1 MKSHKIYI
9 LIFITGLCWA
19 SCSDFLISGL
29 EKDTPHF
36 YLECLRMV
44 NNVLLF
50 GITAFFLYKN
60 IQKQQHQLKISEA
73 QYRSLFESNPN
84 PMWLFHRETYVFVA
98 VNDAAVAKYGFCKE
112 EFLKMVIWDIRPSE
126 DIGPLMATLKT
137 SHPDTS
143 EMGMWRHIKKSGE
156 VFWVSITMHDITFDQ
171 QRCSM
176 VMATDMTEIVTNEQK
191 LRLAYQNEKDLNNK
205 LEDNYQVIL
214 SQHATL
220 QEIAWSNSHE
230 LRKPV
235 CSVLGLVGLLKEAA
249 TEEEIRLCLVFMETC
264 TEELD
269 QIIQKTIIKI
279 SKLET
284 SEHFRKSVGRA
295 N

>member
-29 EKDTPHF
+29 KNDTSHF

-60 IQKQQHQLKISEA
+60 IKKQQHRLKISEA

-84 PMWLFHRETYVFVA
+84 PMWLFHRDTYAFVA
-98 VNDAAVAKYGFCKE
+98 VNDATIAKYGFSKN
-112 EFLKMVIWDIRPSE
+112 EFLNMSIWDIRPPD
-126 DIGPLMATLKT
+126 DIELLMETLKI
-137 SHPDTS
+137 SHQDTR
-143 EMGMWRHIKKSGE
+143 EMGLWRHIKKSGE
-156 VFWVSITMHDITFDQ
+156 VFWVSIAMHDITFNQ
-171 QRCSM
+171 QPCSM
-176 VMATDMTEIVTNEQK
+176 VMSTDMTDVVTNEQK
-191 LRLAYQNEKDLNNK
+191 LRLAYKNEKDLNSQ
-205 LEDNYQVIL
+205 LADNYQVIL

-235 CSVLGLVGLLKEAA
+235 CSVLGLTWLLKEAVA
-249 TEEEIRLCLVFMETC
+249 EEEIREYLTLLEIC

-269 QIIQKTIIKI
+269 QIIHKTIAKI
-279 SKLET
+279 SELELGERIEQ
-284 SEHFRKSVGRA
+284 SWKS